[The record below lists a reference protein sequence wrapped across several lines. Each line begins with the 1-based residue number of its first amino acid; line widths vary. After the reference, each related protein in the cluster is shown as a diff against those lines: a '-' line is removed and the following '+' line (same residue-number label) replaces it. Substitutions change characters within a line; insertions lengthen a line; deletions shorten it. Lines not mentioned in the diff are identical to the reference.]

1 MGGKRMKDNLKFE
14 TALSEL
20 EKIVAKLESDDTPL
34 DEALKLYEKGVALVR
49 ICNERLDSAER
60 RIILLK
66 DGKDGRMTETDF
78 NEG

>member
-1 MGGKRMKDNLKFE
+1 MKDNLKFE

>member
-1 MGGKRMKDNLKFE
+1 MKDNLKFE

-49 ICNERLDSAER
+49 ICNDRLDSAER

-66 DGKDGRMTETDF
+66 DGKDGQMTETDF